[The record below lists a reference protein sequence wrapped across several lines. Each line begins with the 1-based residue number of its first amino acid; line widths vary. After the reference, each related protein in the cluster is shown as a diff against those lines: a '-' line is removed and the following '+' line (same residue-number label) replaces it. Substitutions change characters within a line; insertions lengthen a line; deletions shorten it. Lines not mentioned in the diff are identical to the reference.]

1 MVDIFIILYIY
12 TLIYTN
18 IYLYIYIYLYLLIYK
33 YIYIHTTCN
42 IGFANI
48 EAQMGDMLI
57 MGMDGTFIDLDESR
71 IAENSYSMSLYI
83 HIALGSSVP

>member
-1 MVDIFIILYIY
+1 MHIYIY
-12 TLIYTN
+12 T
-18 IYLYIYIYLYLLIYK
+18 
-33 YIYIHTTCN
+33 N
-42 IGFANI
+42 IGFANV
-48 EAQMGDMLI
+48 EAHMGDMLI